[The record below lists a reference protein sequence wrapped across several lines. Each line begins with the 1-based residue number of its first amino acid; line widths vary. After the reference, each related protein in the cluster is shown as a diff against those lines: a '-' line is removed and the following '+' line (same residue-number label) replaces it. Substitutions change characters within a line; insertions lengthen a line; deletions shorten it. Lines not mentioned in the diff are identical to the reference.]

1 MLCMLHFRIENFPY
15 SEGNMKLIIKAK
27 LFLSCSGLILSS
39 SVFSQSQFAGAYGQ
53 IATGY
58 ENNRVSS
65 AQLIGKDYGGT
76 PNTSNSVSATNSSAP
91 LVLGL
96 GYLVPVQNNFTLGV
110 GIDYSTLTQE
120 TSPAAFYYPSI
131 NNSPNFN
138 YKFTISN
145 RFSIFASPGYA
156 IDRDKLAYAKLGY
169 SSQSVQYS
177 QTNCCSS
184 PSNKAQVSGYVLG
197 LGYKQLIAGGV
208 YGFAEANY
216 YAYAKPSLSSTY
228 TDGPGGTVSSN
239 PNVSAY
245 NFLLGLGYKF

>member
-1 MLCMLHFRIENFPY
+1 
-15 SEGNMKLIIKAK
+15 MKFITKATI
-27 LFLSCSGLILSS
+27 LLGCSGLILSS
-39 SVFSQSQFAGAYGQ
+39 SAFAQSQFAGAYGQ

-65 AQLIGKDYGGT
+65 AQLIGTDFGGT
-76 PNTSNSVSATNSSAP
+76 PNTSNSVSTNNGSAP

-96 GYLVPVQNNFTLGV
+96 GYLFPVQNNFTLGV
-110 GIDYSTLTQE
+110 GVDYSTLTQE
-120 TSPAAFYYPSI
+120 TSPATFYYPAI
-131 NNSPNFN
+131 NNSPSFN
-138 YKFTISN
+138 YKFTIAN
-145 RFSIFASPGYA
+145 RFNIFATPGYA
-156 IDRDKLAYAKLGY
+156 IDRDKLVYAKLGY

-184 PSNKAQVSGYVLG
+184 SPSNKAQVSGYVLG
-197 LGYKQLIAGGV
+197 MGYKQLITGGL

-228 TDGPGGTVSSN
+228 SDGPGGTVSSN

-245 NFLLGLGYKF
+245 NFLLGLGYRF

>member
-1 MLCMLHFRIENFPY
+1 MNF
-15 SEGNMKLIIKAK
+15 KLLLA
-27 LFLSCSGLILSS
+27 CSGLILSGS
-39 SVFSQSQFAGAYGQ
+39 AFALSQFAGAYGQ

-65 AQLIGKDYGGT
+65 AQLTGTDYGGA
-76 PNTSNSVSATNSSAP
+76 PNTTNSVSTNSGSAP

-96 GYLVPVQNNFTLGV
+96 GYLFPVQNNFTLGL

-120 TSPAAFYYPSI
+120 TSPAAFYYPTI

-138 YKFTISN
+138 YQFTISN
-145 RFSIFASPGYA
+145 RFNIFATPGYA
-156 IDRDKLAYAKLGY
+156 IDRDKLVYAKLGY

-177 QTNCCSS
+177 QTNCCSPS

-197 LGYKQLIAGGV
+197 LGYKQLITGGL

-216 YAYAKPSLSSTY
+216 YAYAKPNLSSTY
-228 TDGPGGTVSSN
+228 TDDGGGTVTSN

-245 NFLLGLGYKF
+245 NFLLGLGYRF

>member
-1 MLCMLHFRIENFPY
+1 
-15 SEGNMKLIIKAK
+15 MKFTIKTA
-27 LFLSCSGLILSS
+27 LFAGCSGLILSCS
-39 SVFSQSQFAGAYGQ
+39 AFAQSQFAGAYGQ

-58 ENNRVSS
+58 ENNRVGS
-65 AQLIGKDYGGT
+65 AQLIGTDYGGS
-76 PNTSNSVSATNSSAP
+76 PNTTNSVSSTTGSAP

-96 GYLVPVQNNFTLGV
+96 GYLLPVQNNFTLGLGV
-110 GIDYSTLTQE
+110 DYSALTQE
-120 TSPAAFYYPSI
+120 TSPAAFYYPAI
-131 NNSPNFN
+131 NNSPSFN
-138 YKFTISN
+138 YRFTITN
-145 RFSIFASPGYA
+145 RFNIFATPGYA
-156 IDRDKLAYAKLGY
+156 IERDKLVYAKLGY

-197 LGYKQLIAGGV
+197 LGYKQMITSGL

-245 NFLLGLGYKF
+245 NFLLGLGYRF